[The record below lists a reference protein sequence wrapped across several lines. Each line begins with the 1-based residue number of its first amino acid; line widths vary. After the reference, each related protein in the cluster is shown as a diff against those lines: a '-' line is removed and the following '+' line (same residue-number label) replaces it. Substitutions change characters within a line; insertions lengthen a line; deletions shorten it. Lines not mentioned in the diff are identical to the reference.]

1 MSYHVYISMALLMIN
16 LHFIISFQLFPL
28 ISPVESSRLT
38 SRRFVL
44 IKLLFILVSSK
55 ETDPTTC
62 HCKKYSSPKVVV
74 VLCFGLHAASKVG
87 RCLSRYLNSTFFFCH
102 LIKLLYHSVIIII
115 IQISIC
121 RLLMVI
127 SFHSIRRVLCYNLE
141 HKAEESA

>member
-1 MSYHVYISMALLMIN
+1 MALLMIN

-28 ISPVESSRLT
+28 ISPVETSRLT

-62 HCKKYSSPKVVV
+62 HCKKYSSPKSCCC
-74 VLCFGLHAASKVG
+74 CFVFWSSRRLQSRSMLKSLFKFNLFF
-87 RCLSRYLNSTFFFCH
+87 LSSHKITLSLGHHNNYSNFH
-102 LIKLLYHSVIIII
+102 LSPANGNFIP
-115 IQISIC
+115 
-121 RLLMVI
+121 
-127 SFHSIRRVLCYNLE
+127 FHSIRRILSYNLE